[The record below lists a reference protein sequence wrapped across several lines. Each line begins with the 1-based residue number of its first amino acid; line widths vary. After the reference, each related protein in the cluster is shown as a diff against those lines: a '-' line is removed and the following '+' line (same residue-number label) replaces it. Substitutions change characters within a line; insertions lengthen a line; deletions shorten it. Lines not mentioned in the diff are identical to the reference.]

1 MTWQM
6 RLSAGENPAV
16 SPKILMLD
24 EPGLLKS
31 GGRKNPWRRTPCD
44 NMNGKRSKINIG
56 GINGG
61 NDSMRYSKGR

>member
-31 GGRKNPWRRTPCD
+31 GGRKKPVE
-44 NMNGKRSKINIG
+44 K
-56 GINGG
+56 
-61 NDSMRYSKGR
+61 DSM

>member
-31 GGRKNPWRRTPCD
+31 GSRKKPLRRTPCN
-44 NMNGKRSKINIG
+44 NMNGKGSKINIG
-56 GINGG
+56 GIIGG